1 MKYREVRLTDEAI
14 QDIDN
19 AANFYDQI
27 EPGLGDYFFDSITTD
42 VEALEF
48 FGGLH
53 QQRFGYYACPA
64 TRFPFIIYYSA
75 RKRHIDVVAIL
86 DTRKNPVSTIQ
97 QLNRE
102 SG

>member
-1 MKYREVRLTDEAI
+1 MKHREVRLTDEAI
-14 QDIDN
+14 QDIDH
-19 AANFYDQI
+19 AVNFYDQI

-75 RKRHIDVVAIL
+75 QQQHADVVAIL
-86 DTRKNPVSTIQ
+86 DTRENPLKTAQ
-97 QLNRE
+97 QLDKK
-102 SG
+102 

>member
-1 MKYREVRLTDEAI
+1 MKHREVRLTDEAI

-19 AANFYDQI
+19 AVNFYDQI

-64 TRFPFIIYYSA
+64 TRFPFIIYYSV
-75 RKRHIDVVAIL
+75 RERHVDVVAIL
-86 DTRKNPVSTIQ
+86 DTRENPLKTAQ
-97 QLNRE
+97 QLDKK
-102 SG
+102 